1 MYDRDQAHQLLREEL
16 TGTEYQREFT
26 GPVREAIDDFLRWL
40 QEDALDFG
48 IVNVPAGP
56 LVVVLL
62 LAAAITVILLV
73 VRPRL
78 QRSGSAEQEVDIA
91 VDVTAEQLRHRADR
105 HAQDR
110 NYDDAARDRF
120 RALVRGAEERGL
132 LRSAKGRTA
141 TELAWQLAGL
151 FGDHADQLRSAAE
164 LFNGSRYGST
174 QLSAG
179 HYEQL
184 RTLDT
189 ELLRADPTASSGA
202 GGPKLVVPQ

>member
-1 MYDRDQAHQLLREEL
+1 MYDRDQARQLLHDEL
-16 TGTEYQREFT
+16 SGTEYQRQFT

-62 LAAAITVILLV
+62 LVAAIVTIVLV

-78 QRSGSAEQEVDIA
+78 QRSGSSGHQVDIA
-91 VDVTAEQLRHRADR
+91 VGVTAEQLRHRADR
-105 HAQDR
+105 HAQQGH
-110 NYDDAARDRF
+110 YDDAARDRF

-132 LRSAKGRTA
+132 LRSAQGRTA
-141 TELAWQLAGL
+141 TELAGRLAGL
-151 FGDHADQLRSAAE
+151 YGDHADQLRSAAE
-164 LFNGSRYGST
+164 LFNRSRYGST
-174 QLSAG
+174 QLSAE
-179 HYEQL
+179 HDQQL

-189 ELLRADPTASSGA
+189 ELLAAEPTGTSGA
-202 GGPKLVVPQ
+202 DGPRLVVPQ